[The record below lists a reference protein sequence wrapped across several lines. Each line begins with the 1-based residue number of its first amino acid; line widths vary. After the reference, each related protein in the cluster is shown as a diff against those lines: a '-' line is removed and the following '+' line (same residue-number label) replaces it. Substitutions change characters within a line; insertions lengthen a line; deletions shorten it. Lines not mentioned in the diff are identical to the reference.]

1 MKKTVHIISR
11 QNKYFPYNR
20 RIKMNIEFNVIAAFD
35 INANHILMCKRRK
48 NPYKGLYN
56 LVGGKIE
63 NGEDR
68 LSAAYRELEE
78 ETGISKNDIILTHLM
93 DFTYYLP
100 SIKVEVYVGRLNKE
114 IVVYGDE
121 NDLEWIEI
129 NENFF
134 DVSSF
139 AGEGNIGHIMEH
151 ICLSKEIL
159 LK

>member
-1 MKKTVHIISR
+1 
-11 QNKYFPYNR
+11 
-20 RIKMNIEFNVIAAFD
+20 MNIEFNVIATFD
-35 INANHILMCKRRK
+35 SKCKHILMCKRRK

-63 NGEDR
+63 SGEDG
-68 LSAAYRELEE
+68 LSSAYRELEE

-100 SIKVEVYVGRLNKE
+100 SIKLEVYVGRLNKE
-114 IVVYGDE
+114 VSVHGDE
-121 NDLEWIEI
+121 NDLEWVEI
-129 NENFF
+129 NQNFF
-134 DVSSF
+134 DISKY

-151 ICLSKEIL
+151 ILLSKEIL

>member
-1 MKKTVHIISR
+1 
-11 QNKYFPYNR
+11 
-20 RIKMNIEFNVIAAFD
+20 MNTEFNIIAIFD
-35 INANHILMCKRRK
+35 SRCENILMCKRRK

-63 NGEDR
+63 SDEDG

-78 ETGISKNDIILTHLM
+78 ETSISKNDIILTHLM

-100 SIKVEVYVGRLNKE
+100 SIKVEVYVGRLNKKVNVHGE
-114 IVVYGDE
+114 E
-121 NDLEWIEI
+121 NELEWIEK
-129 NENFF
+129 NQNFF
-134 DVSSF
+134 DTSKF

-151 ICLSKEIL
+151 ILLSRELL

>member
-1 MKKTVHIISR
+1 
-11 QNKYFPYNR
+11 
-20 RIKMNIEFNVIAAFD
+20 MNIEFNVIAAFD
-35 INANHILMCKRRK
+35 STCEHVLMCKRRK

-63 NGEDR
+63 NCEDG

-78 ETGISKNDIILTHLM
+78 ETGVSKNDIILTHLM
-93 DFTYYLP
+93 DFTYYLA

-114 IVVYGDE
+114 FAVYGDE
-121 NDLEWIEI
+121 NDLEWQGI
-129 NENFF
+129 NQNFF
-134 DVSSF
+134 DVSRF

-151 ICLSKEIL
+151 IYLSKEIL

>member
-1 MKKTVHIISR
+1 MILE
-11 QNKYFPYNR
+11 Y
-20 RIKMNIEFNVIAAFD
+20 NVIAAFD
-35 INANHILMCKRRK
+35 SSCKHILMCKRRK

-63 NGEDR
+63 SGEEG
-68 LSAAYRELEE
+68 LASAYRELEE
-78 ETGISKNDIILTHLM
+78 ETGICKNDIKLTHLM
-93 DFTYYLP
+93 DFTYHLL

-114 IVVYGDE
+114 VSVHGDE

-134 DVSSF
+134 DSSRF

-151 ICLSKEIL
+151 IILSKDML
-159 LK
+159 LV